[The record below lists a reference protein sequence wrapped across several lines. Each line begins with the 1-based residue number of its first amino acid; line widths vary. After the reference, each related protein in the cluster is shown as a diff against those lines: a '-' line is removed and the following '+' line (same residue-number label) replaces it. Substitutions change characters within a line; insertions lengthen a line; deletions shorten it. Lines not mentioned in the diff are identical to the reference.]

1 MCVAVVGVVPTLVRP
16 LPFRCPFRYSG
27 LLFYEQG
34 DVAVVVVTDSDD
46 EIVVGAGSVPSQWAL
61 CFVGTGSVKTGDNAE
76 RMMPRARWTQ
86 KVSFCTCRVFSARVE
101 KGSDFVCRFS
111 VGLRE
116 PSSEQTPTH
125 TQKRTHA
132 HMHANSLV
140 RLVVGIFSMHFPKF
154 FSPSHSPRPSHD
166 RLGEQKPQ
174 IGFVE
179 MLSVHSSCHKMK
191 TSLLK
196 LIP

>member
-132 HMHANSLV
+132 QNTHTCMQT
-140 RLVVGIFSMHFPKF
+140 RWF
-154 FSPSHSPRPSHD
+154 D
-166 RLGEQKPQ
+166 
-174 IGFVE
+174 
-179 MLSVHSSCHKMK
+179 
-191 TSLLK
+191 SLLAFFPCIFPNFFLPRTRPGRLMTGWESKNPK
-196 LIP
+196 LDLWKCFPCTRHVTR